1 MYCDGTT
8 ILKRAVI
15 ILLLVVPAVCGGVAG
30 EVKNRS
36 QNRAESLPR
45 PEAKRIVDGSAVGS
59 KKPAPNHPPGFVKPK
74 PNEVVR
80 LWPGDAPG
88 LVAGG
93 KPESFE
99 NERYRNVSS
108 PQLFVYLP
116 PKEKARGTALVIAAG
131 GGYAHL
137 AMCLHVEN
145 VVKLLND
152 RGIAVFGLKYRTR
165 YGDNNVAE
173 DALADGKRAVRIVRS
188 RAAEWGIDPGRIGVQ
203 GYSAGGHLALG
214 LACRFDEGNPAS
226 PDPIERVASRPDFV
240 VLMCPWPYQQ
250 SLDEFPLSKRS
261 PPAFI
266 ASAKD
271 DKTAP
276 FAFATAIDER
286 LKGLGVREMLFSPDS
301 GGHGAFHVGLVEG
314 LGGQWPEALVR
325 WLQEIQML
333 K

>member
-1 MYCDGTT
+1 MRRDFAR
-8 ILKRAVI
+8 ILKRLAAS
-15 ILLLVVPAVCGGVAG
+15 LLLVGLAVSSSPA
-30 EVKNRS
+30 
-36 QNRAESLPR
+36 AEG
-45 PEAKRIVDGSAVGS
+45 KRV
-59 KKPAPNHPPGFVKPK
+59 APNHPPGFVKPE
-74 PNEVVR
+74 PTEVIR

-88 LVAGG
+88 LVSGG
-93 KPESFE
+93 KSESFE

-116 PKEKARGTALVIAAG
+116 AKEKARGTALIIAPG

-152 RGIAVFGLKYRTR
+152 RGIAVFGLKYRTL
-165 YGDNNVAE
+165 YGNNNVAE

-188 RAAEWGIDPGRIGVQ
+188 RAAQWAIDPRRIGVQ
-203 GYSAGGHLALG
+203 GYSAGGHLALN
-214 LACRFDEGNPAS
+214 LACRFDEGHPGSA
-226 PDPIERVASRPDFV
+226 DPIERFASRPDFV
-240 VLMCPWPYQQ
+240 VLMCPWPYKQ
-250 SLDEFPLSKRS
+250 SLDDFPLGKRS

-276 FAFATAIDER
+276 FAFAAAIDRR
-286 LKGLGVREMLFSPDS
+286 LLGLGVREMLFSPET
-301 GGHGAFHVGLVEG
+301 GGHGAFHVGMVEG
-314 LGGQWPEALVR
+314 LGARWPEALLG
-325 WLQEIQML
+325 WLEGIDML